1 MADLVWIAILLVC
14 AVCGTA
20 ALINAK
26 RFKNQI
32 WSIEKHSIQV
42 YGTVKS
48 CELETKGTDYVRRPV
63 IEYELNGK
71 VKIID
76 DFTVDKS
83 KKLSEGQIVTVILN
97 SNDESEYLIKETID
111 SKEYL
116 NVEGGMGG
124 RRGVSYAVTC
134 YLAAAGIIIMLILK
148 NKVF

>member
-1 MADLVWIAILLVC
+1 MDFIWIAAALLC
-14 AVCGTA
+14 AFFGTA
-20 ALINAK
+20 ALINVR
-26 RFKNQI
+26 RFNDQI

-48 CELETKGTDYVRRPV
+48 CELETKGTDFVRRPV
-63 IEYELNGK
+63 IEYELNGT
-71 VKIID
+71 VRIID
-76 DFTVDKS
+76 DFTVDKN

-124 RRGVSYAVTC
+124 RSGVSSAVIG
-134 YLAAAGIIIMLILK
+134 YLSAVGIILMLILK